1 MSLATEFVNVDWSG
15 RSVRLEYQWIA
26 PERASAPLIIFLH
39 EGLGSLSMWRDFP
52 QQLCDALGARGLVY
66 SRPGYGLSTP
76 RAADEVW
83 GTDFMHQQ
91 AHIVLPALLQALGIN
106 AEIEPPWLLG
116 HSDGG
121 SIALLYAAQFPRNV
135 AGLIVLAPHIMVED
149 ITIEN
154 IVKARTAYETTD
166 LPQRLAKHHADADS
180 AFWGWNRV
188 WLSPAFGSWS
198 IEKYLPEIACPVLA
212 IQGLDDEYGT
222 VQQVHGIAQR
232 VPQTQVLE
240 ISQCGHSPHRDAPQQ
255 VINAAFHCIHNH
267 H

>member
-1 MSLATEFVNVDWSG
+1 MSPASEFVNVDWSG

-26 PERASAPLIIFLH
+26 PERTSAPLIIFLH

-52 QQLCDALGARGLVY
+52 QQLCNAVSAQGLVY
-66 SRPGYGLSTP
+66 SRPGYGQSTP
-76 RAADEVW
+76 RAVDEVW
-83 GTDFMHQQ
+83 GNDFMHQQ
-91 AHIVLPALLQALGIN
+91 AHIVLPALLKALGID
-106 AEIEPPWLLG
+106 AQAAPPWLLG

-121 SIALLYAAQFPRNV
+121 SIALLYAAQFPCSV

-149 ITIEN
+149 VTVAN
-154 IVKARTAYETTD
+154 IAKARTAYETTD
-166 LPQRLAKHHADADS
+166 LAQRLAKHHAEPDS

-188 WLSPAFGSWS
+188 WLSTEFRSWS
-198 IEKYLPEIACPVLA
+198 IENNLPAITCPVLT

-232 VPQTQVLE
+232 IPQTKVLE
-240 ISQCGHSPHRDAPQQ
+240 IPQCGHSPHRDAPQQ
-255 VINAAFHCIHNH
+255 VINATFHCIHTH